1 MNYDQIIDV
10 RLLAPLATATAII
23 VTVILWHLNQRRKQ
37 ISYKVLALEA
47 NSATVQ
53 IINSGH
59 LAVVPGDYHSPIAI
73 SAGPGAEIVSA
84 TVISTVPGDLEM
96 RCRSVNGEQR
106 HLLESISGRE
116 ATLAP
121 VLLNDGDSVTVEVVS
136 EDFRGG
142 VRVTAHISGIRKV
155 VPWRPN
161 MLLPT
166 LLISLGVLV
175 MISSFF
181 IVELPAVLTYGLSE
195 ALPAIL
201 SFLLGYTL
209 LSAGL
214 YGKKSARRA
223 SLEPVV

>member
-37 ISYKVLALEA
+37 ISYKVLSLEA
-47 NSATVQ
+47 NSAIVQ

-84 TVISTVPGDLEM
+84 NVISTVPGDLEM
-96 RCRSVNGEQR
+96 RCRSADGMSR
-106 HLLESISGRE
+106 HLLESVSAGE
-116 ATLAP
+116 VTLAP
-121 VLLNDGDSVTVEVVS
+121 VLLNDGDSLTVEVVS

-142 VRVTAHISGIRKV
+142 IRVTAHINGIRKV
-155 VPWRPN
+155 VPWRPT
-161 MLLPT
+161 MLFPT
-166 LLISLGVLV
+166 LLITLGIFV
-175 MISSFF
+175 MFWSFF
-181 IVELPAVLTYGLSE
+181 IVELQAVRKYGLSE

-201 SFLLGYTL
+201 CFLLGYTL

-214 YGKKSARRA
+214 YGKKTAKRA